1 MSTGLNLSSYSAVK
15 QAAFVRMVIPNYGIL
30 RFSSHDV
37 PFSITESDNVAY
49 SYLPM
54 GILLGISEFNNE
66 LTPSGSDV
74 TISMS
79 AIDQA
84 FVASMMDY
92 KLKGSSVTIYR
103 VFFDYYTGVK
113 LNITGNPSL
122 RFQGIIANYSFND
135 EFNQFSES
143 ATTTVSVSCSSIV
156 KVLEQKIV
164 GQRTNDSER
173 KYNFPGFLCTAAITG
188 GTGFSFRIATSTTG
202 GAIATIDDIEPG
214 TGYTN
219 GTYTN
224 LSVTTTDS
232 TAATGAKITA
242 VVTANKV
249 ASVTVTTPG
258 TYYRGN
264 DAAFGRVA
272 TIANSN
278 FDFGK
283 PLAVA

>member
-1 MSTGLNLSSYSAVK
+1 MSTGLNLTSYSAVK
-15 QAAFVRMVIPNYGIL
+15 QAAFVRMVIPMYGVL

-37 PFSITESDNVAY
+37 PVSITEDDNVAY
-49 SYLPM
+49 SYLPL

-66 LTPSGSDV
+66 LSPSGSDV

-84 FVASMMDY
+84 FVANMMDY
-92 KLKGSSVTIYR
+92 KLKGSSVIIYR
-103 VFFDYYTGVK
+103 VFFNATTGVA
-113 LNITGNPSL
+113 LNITGNPSK
-122 RFQGIIANYSFND
+122 RFQGVIANYSFND
-135 EFNQFSES
+135 EFNQFSNV
-143 ATTTVSVSCSSIV
+143 ATTTVSVSCSSLV

-164 GQRTNDSER
+164 GQRTNDYER
-173 KYNFPGFLCTAAITG
+173 KYNFPGYYCTAAIPG
-188 GTGFSFRIATSTTG
+188 GTGFSFKIKTTTTG
-202 GAIATIDDIEPG
+202 GAIASIDEIEPG

-224 LSVTTTDS
+224 QSFTTD
-232 TAATGAKITA
+232 AGLGTGGRITV
-242 VVTANKV
+242 VVTSGSV
-249 ASVTVTTPG
+249 SSVTVTTAG
-258 TYYRGN
+258 TGYRGD
-264 DAAFGRVA
+264 DAGFARVA